1 MNQYIP
7 EVSFRM
13 MPTEEVS
20 VAYRK
25 HLLVYDNL
33 DGKSK
38 CINFSESIFPLKLQF
53 TLVTICCEGEVQISA
68 NLEDYTLHPGDI
80 DILVTGAIISR
91 HTFKPGIRVLLFC
104 ISEEDPV
111 DYLETDE
118 HAHFRQSLIKGEHTI
133 HMPKTHMDLFIRH
146 YHLLC
151 EWIHMKDYRC
161 QDMAIKGILIT
172 MTSLLMNNINTKLQ
186 PVQSRA
192 EQIFHDYIALVRKN
206 YKQHR
211 EVNYYAEQLFI
222 TPKYLGK
229 IIKEYSGRRPGDL
242 IRDYVILEAKAML
255 RTKQYTVNQVADA
268 LNFPT
273 SSFFCRYFRQV
284 VGTSPM
290 KF

>member
-1 MNQYIP
+1 M
-7 EVSFRM
+7 
-13 MPTEEVS
+13 
-20 VAYRK
+20 
-25 HLLVYDNL
+25 
-33 DGKSK
+33 
-38 CINFSESIFPLKLQF
+38 
-53 TLVTICCEGEVQISA
+53 
-68 NLEDYTLHPGDI
+68 
-80 DILVTGAIISR
+80 
-91 HTFKPGIRVLLFC
+91 LLFC
-104 ISEEDPV
+104 ISEDDPV

-229 IIKEYSGRRPGDL
+229 IIKEYSGRKPGDL

>member
-1 MNQYIP
+1 MSRKLRVRFPHSEAVFAWCQI
-7 EVSFRM
+7 VLGC
-13 MPTEEVS
+13 VIGGA
-20 VAYRK
+20 AY
-25 HLLVYDNL
+25 
-33 DGKSK
+33 
-38 CINFSESIFPLKLQF
+38 PLFL
-53 TLVTICCEGEVQISA
+53 TPNHIAPGGLTGVT
-68 NLEDYTLHPGDI
+68 T
-80 DILVTGAIISR
+80 ILNYLWG
-91 HTFKPGIRVLLFC
+91 L
-104 ISEEDPV
+104 PV
-111 DYLETDE
+111 GL
-118 HAHFRQSLIKGEHTI
+118 
-133 HMPKTHMDLFIRH
+133 
-146 YHLLC
+146 
-151 EWIHMKDYRC
+151 
-161 QDMAIKGILIT
+161 
-172 MTSLLMNNINTKLQ
+172 TSLLMNNINTKLQ

-229 IIKEYSGRRPGDL
+229 IIKEYSGRKPGDL